1 MAELNKDLKKR
12 FNEEKNAY
20 VVDGTSAVEANPV
33 PQRSVQPQR
42 QQQQKKKQQEQQ
54 QLVRLPSIPGKIK
67 AQIMITIVVIC
78 GLALALAGNH
88 AKIVDYTV
96 ENNNIQRSIDNLN
109 SEIKMLE
116 NQADTHVV
124 LEDVENIIRE
134 KELIKPSESNIIKIN
149 P

>member
-1 MAELNKDLKKR
+1 
-12 FNEEKNAY
+12 
-20 VVDGTSAVEANPV
+20 
-33 PQRSVQPQR
+33 
-42 QQQQKKKQQEQQ
+42 
-54 QLVRLPSIPGKIK
+54 
-67 AQIMITIVVIC
+67 MITIVVIC

-96 ENNNIQRSIDNLN
+96 ENNNIQRTIDNLN

-116 NQADTHVV
+116 NQADTHDV